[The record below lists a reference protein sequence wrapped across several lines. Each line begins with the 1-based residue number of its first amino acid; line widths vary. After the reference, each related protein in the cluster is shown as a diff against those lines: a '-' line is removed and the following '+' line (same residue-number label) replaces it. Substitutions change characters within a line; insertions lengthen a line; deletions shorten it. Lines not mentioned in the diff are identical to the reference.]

1 MFYRGT
7 MMNPDITQV
16 SRRNFMGMAATTS
29 FALSSGSLLTLN
41 ACAWAKS
48 SAAPYAVKLKFNASS
63 NPSTVAQRAAVFTD
77 ASVDITYSDGA
88 VKNSKLSFVE
98 LYKSGDTLKKPPA
111 KGGGD
116 VIAGGYTKPDGVTAI
131 LDTDGSQMF
140 SD

>member
-1 MFYRGT
+1 
-7 MMNPDITQV
+7 MNPDITQV

-41 ACAWAKS
+41 ACAWGKS

-77 ASVDITYSDGA
+77 ASVDITYSDGS

-98 LYKSGDTLKKPPA
+98 L
-111 KGGGD
+111 
-116 VIAGGYTKPDGVTAI
+116 
-131 LDTDGSQMF
+131 
-140 SD
+140 